1 MAGKADFTEQEWETL
16 QKGVTGSALLVSL
29 ADRGFFDTFK
39 EVGALSKYLSQARE
53 KSASPLIR
61 DLAEIRGTGFGLTTN
76 PDELETGATEAL
88 RSSVATLQAKAPDE
102 VEPYKAFVVDVAT
115 AVADAAKDVGAA
127 ETGAIDKVKGALG
140 TGSPTAAEPTAAPA
154 QTEAEPPAA
163 PAQTET
169 APPASET

>member
-16 QKGVTGSALLVSL
+16 HKGVTGSALLVSL

-53 KSASPLIR
+53 NSASPLIR
-61 DLAEIRGTGFGLTTN
+61 DLAEVRGTGFGLTTN
-76 PDELETGATEAL
+76 PDELEKGATEAL
-88 RSSVATLQAKAPDE
+88 RSSIATLQAKAPDE

-127 ETGAIDKVKGALG
+127 ETGAIDKIKAALG
-140 TGSPTAAEPTAAPA
+140 TAAPA
-154 QTEAEPPAA
+154 AVEPLAPPAE
-163 PAQTET
+163 TEN